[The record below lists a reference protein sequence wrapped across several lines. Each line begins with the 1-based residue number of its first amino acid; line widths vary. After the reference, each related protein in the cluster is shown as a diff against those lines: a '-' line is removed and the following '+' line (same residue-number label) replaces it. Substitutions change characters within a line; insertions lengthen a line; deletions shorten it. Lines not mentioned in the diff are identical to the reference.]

1 MDSGGI
7 GGCSTQGYAGD
18 VDPRAKKEFSVDFVL
33 CAVFPF
39 HIGKS
44 LPTNQTFPFFAH
56 EKTIT
61 CLFIVLLFK
70 QTLITL
76 NSFVMSVSGKRE

>member
-1 MDSGGI
+1 MGLGGAAHKVMLEMLI
-7 GGCSTQGYAGD
+7 PGQ
-18 VDPRAKKEFSVDFVL
+18 KKFSVDFVL

-76 NSFVMSVSGKRE
+76 NSFVMNVSGKRE